1 MTTTR
6 KPIRTSRGTRL
17 RAAVPS
23 RKTRAASRWS
33 ILRNGR
39 MVRWSRIQTAQA
51 RIASGFYERDEVQA
65 FVVDAILRE
74 LKRH

>member
-1 MTTTR
+1 MTSTSKPTR
-6 KPIRTSRGTRL
+6 ISRGSRVRAGIKAPRAPRTSRWT
-17 RAAVPS
+17 
-23 RKTRAASRWS
+23 
-33 ILRNGR
+33 ILRNGQR
-39 MVRWSRIQTAQA
+39 VRWSRIQTAQA

>member
-1 MTTTR
+1 M
-6 KPIRTSRGTRL
+6 GNG
-17 RAAVPS
+17 AARPS
-23 RKTRAASRWS
+23 RWT
-33 ILRNGR
+33 ILRDGSR
-39 MVRWSRIQTAQA
+39 VRWSRIQAAQA